1 MRTKKLKTKLT
12 AQEVLHNTMT
22 YLVDGLGL
30 KEEQIV
36 CAIADFLSDAMPSQ
50 SKDNPEELVVALQSL
65 RRAEQKLREATQ
77 KGV

>member
-1 MRTKKLKTKLT
+1 MRTKKLKTKVT
-12 AQEVLHNTMT
+12 VQEVLHNTLT
-22 YLVDGLGL
+22 YLIDGLGV
-30 KEEQIV
+30 KEEQVV
-36 CAIADFLSDAMPSQ
+36 CAIADFLSDAMAPQ